1 MLSVFL
7 SDFKQIWIFSMILVE
22 ILNTIFFQNQPSG
35 NQVIPRW

>member
-1 MLSVFL
+1 
-7 SDFKQIWIFSMILVE
+7 MILVE